1 MPPAGYAN
9 VRFARILNINWR
21 TGRTRF
27 VPTVTM
33 ILIFYSH
40 LDTITAQFEKFL
52 AFPEMG
58 RRREEFGRDYRSFVV
73 SDYVIFYRILGETIE
88 ISRVLHGSRNLEDFL

>member
-1 MPPAGYAN
+1 M
-9 VRFARILNINWR
+9 NIRVSDLAQIDLLDIWDFLSERNIS
-21 TGRTRF
+21 TADQF
-27 VPTVTM
+27 
-33 ILIFYSH
+33 

-58 RRREEFGRDYRSFVV
+58 RRREEFGREYRSFVV
-73 SDYVIFYRILGETIE
+73 GDYVVFYRILGETIE